1 MKKSVLTIITT
12 GTILAAIAVGCNSPT
27 TKVENAKQ
35 DLKEAKQELSQ
46 EQKDSAADF
55 TAFKKESEDRIS
67 GNEITIAAFKER
79 MKTDKQQTKKADQKV
94 IDELE
99 QRNINMRK
107 KMDEYKYEGK
117 DNWET
122 FKKEFGHDMD
132 DLGQSLKNLTVKN
145 TK

>member
-1 MKKSVLTIITT
+1 MKNSLLTIVTA
-12 GTILAAIAVGCNSPT
+12 GTILATIAIGCNSPA

-35 DLKEAKQELSQ
+35 DLKEARQELSQ
-46 EQKDSAADF
+46 EQKDSIADF
-55 TAFKKESEDRIS
+55 TAFKTESEDRIA
-67 GNEITIAAFKER
+67 GNEKTIAAFKER
-79 MKTDKQQTKKADQKV
+79 MVTDKTQTKKADQKV

-117 DNWET
+117 DNWLS
-122 FKKEFGHDMD
+122 FKKEFNHDMD

>member
-1 MKKSVLTIITT
+1 MKNSILTIVTA
-12 GTILAAIAVGCNSPT
+12 GTILTAIVTGCNSPS

-46 EQKDSAADF
+46 EQKDSVADF
-55 TAFKKESEDRIS
+55 TAFRKESEDRIA

-79 MKTDKQQTKKADQKV
+79 MLTDKKQTKKADQKV

-107 KMDEYKYEGK
+107 KMEEYRYEGK

-122 FKKEFGHDMD
+122 FKKEFNHDMD
-132 DLGQSLKNLTVKN
+132 DLGQSLKNLTIKN

>member
-1 MKKSVLTIITT
+1 MKKSALTIITA
-12 GTILAAIAVGCNSPT
+12 GTILAAITVGCNSPT

-35 DLKEAKQELSQ
+35 DLNEARLERSEEKR
-46 EQKDSAADF
+46 DSVADVA
-55 TAFKKESEDRIS
+55 AFKKESEDRIA

-79 MKTDKQQTKKADQKV
+79 MKTDKQQTRKADQKV

-107 KMDEYKYEGK
+107 KMDDYKYEGN